1 MNENEALYNKAIRLS
16 QICNA
21 CRYCEGFCAVFPAM
35 EKRREFHIKDA
46 DYLANLCHQCGECL
60 YACQYAPPHEFDL
73 DVPRDFAAVRKESY
87 KKFATPKFL
96 GVAFEKAG
104 LLTSVL
110 LLVVLAIFLSLASGS
125 FDKDAAGN
133 FYEITSYKTM
143 VGVFGVFAVI
153 SFVMILASCFKFTK
167 SIGFDGVKCVDYISA
182 LKDALSLKHLGGHN
196 YEGCTFPNGED
207 RSNLRRY
214 FHHFTFYGFM
224 LCFAAT
230 NIAAFYDHFLD
241 YHAPYAFFS
250 LPKLLGTFGGIALAI
265 GCVGLFAMKIKADPD
280 LLDVKSLN
288 IDYALIFM
296 LFLSAFSGLVLMIFR
311 DTSALACLLV
321 LHLSSILSF
330 FIIAPYSKMMHLFY
344 RYLALVKNAKECRI
358 YS

>member
-1 MNENEALYNKAIRLS
+1 MSKNEALYSKAIRLS

-35 EKRREFHIKDA
+35 EKRREFDIKDA

-73 DVPRDFAAVRKESY
+73 DVARDFAAVRKESY

-110 LLVVLAIFLSLASGS
+110 LLVTLALFLALASGD
-125 FDKDAAGN
+125 FGKDAGGN
-133 FYEITSYKTM
+133 FYEILSYKKM
-143 VGVFGVFAVI
+143 VGVFGVFAMI
-153 SFVMILASCFKFTK
+153 SFVMIALSCFKFIK
-167 SIGFDGVKCVDYISA
+167 HIGFDGVKFIDYISA
-182 LKDALSLKHLGGHN
+182 LKDALTLKNLGGHN
-196 YEGCTFPNGED
+196 YDGCTFPNGEN

-230 NIAAFYDHFLD
+230 TIAAFYDHFLD

-250 LPKLLGTFGGIALAI
+250 LPKLFGTFGGISLVI
-265 GCVGLFAMKIKADPD
+265 GCVGLFVLKLKADPE
-280 LLDVKSLN
+280 LLDKKSLN

-296 LFLSAFSGLVLMIFR
+296 LFLSAFTGLVLMLFR
-311 DTSALACLLV
+311 DSSLLAYLLV
-321 LHLSSILSF
+321 LHLSSILCF

-344 RYLALVKNAKECRI
+344 RYLALVKNAKECREH
-358 YS
+358 S

>member
-104 LLTSVL
+104 LLTSIL
-110 LLVVLAIFLSLASGS
+110 LLIVLAAFLALGSGNLG
-125 FDKDAAGN
+125 KDAAGN

-143 VGVFGVFAVI
+143 VGVFGFFAAI
-153 SFVMILASCFKFTK
+153 SFLMILVSCFKFTSHIDFK
-167 SIGFDGVKCVDYISA
+167 GVKFVDFIGA

-224 LCFAAT
+224 LCVGAT
-230 NIAAFYDHFLD
+230 SVAAFYDHFLS
-241 YHAPYAFFS
+241 YHAPYPFFS
-250 LPKLLGTFGGIALAI
+250 VPKLLGTVGGIALAI
-265 GCVGLFAMKIKADPD
+265 GCTGLFAMKLKADPD
-280 LLDVKSLN
+280 LLDAKSLN

-296 LFLSAFSGLVLMIFR
+296 LFLSAISGLLLMIFR
-311 DTSALACLLV
+311 DSAALAYLLI
-321 LHLSSILSF
+321 LHLSAILSF

-344 RYLALVKNAKECRI
+344 RYLALVKNAKECRTHA
-358 YS
+358 